1 MLLHFTTNLR
11 CKTTYQIHTHTHS
24 IQRLERLVGG
34 GKQNTK
40 KKIKKNQKILEL
52 PQIQCRDGKTTR
64 RASKNFRSFVKRS
77 SSSSSSTSQVESR
90 EKQRPKR
97 QAKNSSIRNPDKI
110 QKVLSQMHRAQEIVV
125 TLVGLKFLY
134 CFSHLLPHQCIL
146 LFYFFDIRFQ
156 HHQNLL
162 WFVAIFG

>member
-1 MLLHFTTNLR
+1 MQNNIPNT
-11 CKTTYQIHTHTHS
+11 HTHTLNS
-24 IQRLERLVGG
+24 AL
-34 GKQNTK
+34 GKTSWRRKTKHKK

-77 SSSSSSTSQVESR
+77 SSSSSSSTSRVERKTTAEETS
-90 EKQRPKR
+90 
-97 QAKNSSIRNPDKI
+97 KNSSIRNPDKI

-134 CFSHLLPHQCIL
+134 CFSHFLPHQCIL
-146 LFYFFDIRFQ
+146 LFYFF
-156 HHQNLL
+156 
-162 WFVAIFG
+162 

>member
-1 MLLHFTTNLR
+1 MERQLVEQA
-11 CKTTYQIHTHTHS
+11 KTS
-24 IQRLERLVGG
+24 EVS
-34 GKQNTK
+34 
-40 KKIKKNQKILEL
+40 
-52 PQIQCRDGKTTR
+52 
-64 RASKNFRSFVKRS
+64 SKEAAAAAP
-77 SSSSSSTSQVESR
+77 QVESR

-146 LFYFFDIRFQ
+146 LFYFF
-156 HHQNLL
+156 
-162 WFVAIFG
+162 